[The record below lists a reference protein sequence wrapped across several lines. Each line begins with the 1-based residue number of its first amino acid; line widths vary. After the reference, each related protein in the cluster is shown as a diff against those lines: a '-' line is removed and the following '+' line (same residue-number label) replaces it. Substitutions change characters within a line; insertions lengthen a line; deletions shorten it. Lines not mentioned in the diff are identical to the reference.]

1 MEKKAENS
9 STPEVNIAGLV
20 VDTDPSL
27 REEVSATLAG
37 VDGIIAVEPVTSNR
51 IAIVIEAAT
60 VNDELGVSRFI
71 NELPGVR
78 GVYLAYHNFART
90 LDGGAWLGGG
100 LKKKKPKKDDLLI
113 TWG

>member
-1 MEKKAENS
+1 MAEEEKYG
-9 STPEVNIAGLV
+9 PEVNIAGLV
-20 VDTDPSL
+20 VDTDPRS
-27 REEVSATLAG
+27 RDEVSATLAG
-37 VDGIIAVEPVTSNR
+37 VEGITAVEPVTANR

-90 LDGGAWLGGG
+90 LDGGAWQGGG
-100 LKKKKPKKDDLLI
+100 LKKKKQKKDDLPI

>member
-1 MEKKAENS
+1 MAEEDKNG
-9 STPEVNIAGLV
+9 PEVNIAGLV

-37 VDGIIAVEPVTSNR
+37 TDGIIAVEPVTSNR

-78 GVYLAYHNFART
+78 GVYLAYHNFTRT
-90 LDGGAWLGGG
+90 LDGGAWQGGG
-100 LKKKKPKKDDLLI
+100 RKKKKQKKEDLPI
-113 TWG
+113 AWG